1 MFSTVLLSNLESI
14 LTYDMN
20 RELQEKSTVKK
31 LKNGRKVNKNISFN
45 TIKNRLIDLL
55 LSDIPIPETLKQIQ
69 DIFGM
74 NPTQIRS

>member
-1 MFSTVLLSNLESI
+1 
-14 LTYDMN
+14 MN